1 MKQLFLITISLCSM
15 LFLKAQDNA
24 PQVATDGSLTVKAT
38 VTYSS
43 PYYYTVWLKNPSG
56 TFLRTLMMY
65 GNKVDY
71 YPDLKNWYANSGANK
86 VNATTGATRSA
97 SSTYT
102 ATWNAKDQSNTTIV
116 EDGTYSVCI
125 EMSSEAYG
133 TNSKYFTTTFTKGT
147 AAQNLTGTNVAPMSG
162 ITVTWTPSNT
172 AVDEVKANMYNVYP
186 NPTKSAIYVSGFDVR
201 SVEVLSLTGKKLYES
216 REQRIDLS
224 GFTKGIY
231 FLRINSDS
239 GSFIKKVEK
248 L

>member
-15 LFLKAQDNA
+15 LFLKAQDNV

-56 TFLRTLMMY
+56 TFLRTLTMY

-71 YPDLKNWYANSGANK
+71 YPDLKNWYANSSANK
-86 VNATTGATRSA
+86 INAVTGATRSA
-97 SSTYT
+97 SGTYT
-102 ATWNAKDQSNTTIV
+102 STWNAKDQANSTIV

-125 EMSSEAYG
+125 EMTSEAYG
-133 TNSKYFTTTFTKGT
+133 TSSKYFATTFTKGT
-147 AAQNLTGTNVAPMSG
+147 VEQSITGTNVLPISG
-162 ITVTWTPSNT
+162 ITVTWIPSNT
-172 AVDEVKANMYNVYP
+172 AVDDVKANMYNVYP
-186 NPTKSAIYVSGFDVR
+186 NPTKSTVYVSGFDVR
-201 SVEVLSLTGKKLYES
+201 SVEVFSLTGKKIFES

-224 GFTKGIY
+224 GLTKGVY
-231 FLRINSDS
+231 FLRLNTDTGAI
-239 GSFIKKVEK
+239 IKKVEK